1 MASRISPSPPSITPW
16 KINMEP
22 EVMMVCKLI
31 FLFNWVILWFHV
43 NLPARIFRE
52 KTCWNFG
59 GSSTYHAWF
68 VGVCWIIPSP
78 QHDESAM
85 MVLWGIPVY
94 IYIYCNPSNSY
105 VSHAFPSS
113 ALGAHIQQFCAQ
125 KSQTKLLN
133 PPRFEQKNIQIKLF
147 WVSLYQ
153 FLNVPMVPMIDI
165 MWAPKKNKTYYFPL
179 YWLVN
184 KDPYFMVYYNPY
196 IIG

>member
-59 GSSTYHAWF
+59 GSSIYHAWF

-94 IYIYCNPSNSY
+94 IYCNPSNSY

-113 ALGAHIQQFCAQ
+113 ALVPTSSSFVRRKVKPNCLIRHVLSKKTF
-125 KSQTKLLN
+125 KSSC
-133 PPRFEQKNIQIKLF
+133 FG
-147 WVSLYQ
+147 
-153 FLNVPMVPMIDI
+153 FLCIS
-165 MWAPKKNKTYYFPL
+165 F
-179 YWLVN
+179 
-184 KDPYFMVYYNPY
+184 
-196 IIG
+196 